1 MFSCKFCEISKNTF
15 FTEHFGATASEGL
28 NEDSSSGWILSE
40 AATEG
45 VLLKKGALENF
56 ANFIGK
62 HLYRNLFL
70 IKLQAISPATSLKRD
85 SNTNVLLWKM

>member
-1 MFSCKFCEISKNTF
+1 MFSCKFCEISKNSF

-45 VLLKKGALENF
+45 VLLKKGALEN
-56 ANFIGK
+56 
-62 HLYRNLFL
+62 LY
-70 IKLQAISPATSLKRD
+70 
-85 SNTNVLLWKM
+85 WKTLVPESIFNKVAGY